1 MYVIA
6 SIFMYLFVGAV
17 ASLLAA
23 AAPQR
28 VAARQRALSSVLQ
41 SGSSLRAAHT
51 PRAARV
57 AAATPAR
64 TEWYIG
70 DFVAIALLV
79 AFSGLRFQVG
89 TDYWMYDR
97 NFQDAYTEDWGWALE
112 ISRQEY
118 GYTLLE
124 LIIRSNTDWRQAM
137 MFVTSAVTVIPMYWM
152 IKKYSPRPGL
162 SVFFYFF
169 LAFYLIPFNIV
180 RQGIAI
186 ALNFAA
192 GCLLERGGTRGYSY
206 FVVLNAL
213 AAAFHTSVI
222 AVAVIQLATHRMR
235 MTTVRFCIIMGAGV
249 LVALAFSTLS
259 VIQDLVT
266 DLNPRYDQ
274 YLLADEA
281 GIGTYLLISAHVALV
296 LICLRIGNMDA
307 LTMKYVTWSAIGILF
322 LIVGTQSV
330 VFSRL
335 EFYFAT
341 FLIIA
346 VPIQLSKLRRAP
358 QNLLGMPDLQAI
370 IMGGAVVYTLF
381 YLTNYANLLPYNW
394 RVF

>member
-1 MYVIA
+1 MENP
-6 SIFMYLFVGAV
+6 GAV
-17 ASLLAA
+17 NLATSVRTDWYVGDYA
-23 AAPQR
+23 AM
-28 VAARQRALSSVLQ
+28 
-41 SGSSLRAAHT
+41 
-51 PRAARV
+51 
-57 AAATPAR
+57 
-64 TEWYIG
+64 
-70 DFVAIALLV
+70 ALLV
-79 AFSGLRFQVG
+79 VFSGLRFQVG

-97 NFQDAYTEDWGWALE
+97 NFQNVYTQDWSWALE

-124 LIIRSNTDWRQAM
+124 LVIRSNTDWRQAM
-137 MFVTSAVTVIPMYWM
+137 MFVTSALTIIPMYWM

-192 GCLLERGGTRGYSY
+192 GCLLERGGVRGYSY

-213 AAAFHTSVI
+213 AAAFHTSVV
-222 AVAVIQLATHRMR
+222 AVAAIQLLTHRLR
-235 MTTVRFCIIMGAGV
+235 MTTIRFAIVMGLG
-249 LVALAFSTLS
+249 LVAALAFSTLS
-259 VIQDLVT
+259 VIQNFVT
-266 DLNPRYDQ
+266 DFNPRYDQ

-281 GIGTYLLISAHVALV
+281 GIGTYLLIAAHVSLILV
-296 LICLRIGNMDA
+296 CLRIGNLDQ
-307 LTMKYVTWSAIGILF
+307 LTMKYVTWASVGILF
-322 LIVGTQSV
+322 LIIGTQSV

-341 FLIIA
+341 FLILA
-346 VPIQLSKLRRAP
+346 VPIQLGKLRRARYH
-358 QNLLGMPDLQAI
+358 LLGMPDLQMI
-370 IMGGAVVYTLF
+370 VMGGAVVYTLF

-394 RVF
+394 RII